1 MIMWNHITE
10 DSKPSSLYLTTNT
23 STTIQLTIPDDLDS
37 NNEIPNGQFINFNS
51 EMKIALPPKL
61 QSNFLQKE
69 RKAVRIK
76 STEPISVVLFDN
88 NDHISDDSSM
98 IMPRSKLSTTYMVVT
113 PRTFGRLQNV
123 IGVFGIAALD
133 EDTRINITL
142 RLHPK
147 TTGSRINI
155 NGKSYGH
162 LDSFEISMNN
172 FETFQVGSYTL
183 DFTGTIIESS
193 KPVAVFSGSRC
204 NMSLDSEMC
213 SQNME
218 QLPPTNEWDQKYIM
232 TPDFDE
238 TMYYYRIISV
248 EDTWID
254 IHYHAWN
261 FTGRVLVTGGY
272 TRRVEVNT
280 NEVYLT
286 GSKPFLVARFMAGNT
301 TNSDFRKT
309 YMTIVQG
316 VNQYKRLY
324 KFVVP
329 EQYVENFVTIT
340 IQASF
345 IQDIRINGQTVDP
358 QMIRYQKYA
367 NFEYTNLIVEVLP
380 GPIEVTTTSSVPF
393 GLAMNGYSS
402 LDAYGFEG
410 SAIFP

>member
-1 MIMWNHITE
+1 MVMWNHITE

-61 QSNFLQKE
+61 QCNFLQKE

-98 IMPRSKLSTTYMVVT
+98 IIPRSKLSTSYMVVT

-142 RLHPK
+142 RLN
-147 TTGSRINI
+147 SRTRSTIDI
-155 NGKSYGH
+155 NGKTYRN
-162 LDSFEISMNN
+162 LDTFEISMNS
-172 FETFQVGSYTL
+172 FETFQVGSNSL
-183 DFTGTIIESS
+183 DFTGTIIVSS

-204 NMSLDSEMC
+204 NASLDSKIC

-218 QLPPTNEWDQKYIM
+218 QLPPTNEWDQTYIL
-232 TPDFDE
+232 TPDFDKTE
-238 TMYYYRIISV
+238 YHYRIIVV
-248 EDTWID
+248 EDTLIGIYNPVYYIMGRTYTTD
-254 IHYHAWN
+254 E
-261 FTGRVLVTGGY
+261 FTQ
-272 TRRVEVNT
+272 RVESSKYEDVI
-280 NEVYLT
+280 T
-286 GSKPFLVARFMAGNT
+286 GNKPFLVAKFMTGNI
-301 TNSDFRKT
+301 TNSEMSGT

-316 VNQYKRLY
+316 VNQYKSLY

-329 EQYVENFVTIT
+329 EQYIENFLKIT

-345 IQDIRINGQTVDP
+345 IQDIRINGQPVDP
-358 QMIRYQKYA
+358 QMIRYQ
-367 NFEYTNLIVEVLP
+367 NSPSVQYTSLIVNVLP

-393 GLAMNGYSS
+393 GLGMNGYSS